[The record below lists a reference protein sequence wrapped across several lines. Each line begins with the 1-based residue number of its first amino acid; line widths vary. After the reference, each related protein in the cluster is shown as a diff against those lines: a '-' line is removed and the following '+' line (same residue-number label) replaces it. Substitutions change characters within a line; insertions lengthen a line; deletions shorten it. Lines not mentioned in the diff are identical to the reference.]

1 MTTFSKM
8 AAISSMANSKEL
20 YVKTVGQILRNVL
33 PDNTA
38 LHLNS
43 LSIKHFV
50 T

>member
-8 AAISSMANSKEL
+8 AAISSMANSKVL
-20 YVKTVGQILRNVL
+20 YVGKILRNVL